1 MKIKSGYLVHE
12 VAGNFVVIKIGQ
24 EAVNFNG
31 LITLSESA
39 KMLWDLLNRSEGAS
53 LDELVNKLLEEYEI
67 DEETAKND
75 TIEFIESLK
84 VNNILE

>member
-12 VAGNFVVIKIGQ
+12 VAGNYVVFKIGQ

-31 LITLSESA
+31 LITISESA
-39 KMLWDLLNRSEGAS
+39 KELWDLLNRPNGAE

-67 DEETAKND
+67 DEETAKKD
-75 TIEFIESLK
+75 TLEFIESLK
-84 VNNILE
+84 ANNILE

>member
-1 MKIKSGYLVHE
+1 MKIKKGYLVHE

-39 KMLWDLLNRSEGAS
+39 KLLWDLLNREEGATNS
-53 LDELVNKLLEEYEI
+53 ELVSKLLEEYEI
-67 DEETAKND
+67 DKETATND
-75 TIEFIESLK
+75 VLEFVESLK
-84 VNNILE
+84 KNNILE

>member
-1 MKIKSGYLVHE
+1 MKIRNGYLVHE

-39 KMLWDLLNRSEGAS
+39 KMLWDLLNRPNGAELS
-53 LDELVNKLLEEYEI
+53 ELVNKLVEEYEI
-67 DEETAKND
+67 DEETARND
-75 TIEFIESLK
+75 TVEFIDSLK
-84 VNNILE
+84 KNNIIE

>member
-1 MKIKSGYLVHE
+1 MKIKNGYLVHE

-39 KMLWDLLNRSEGAS
+39 KLLWDLLNRATGAEV
-53 LDELVNKLLEEYEI
+53 DELVNKLLEEYEI
-67 DEETAKND
+67 DETTARND
-75 TIEFIESLK
+75 VLEFIDSLK
-84 VNNILE
+84 KNNILE

>member
-12 VAGNFVVIKIGQ
+12 VAGNYVVIKIGQ

-31 LITLSESA
+31 LITISESA
-39 KMLWDLLNRSEGAS
+39 KELWDLLNRPNGAE

-67 DEETAKND
+67 DEETAKKD
-75 TIEFIESLK
+75 TLDFIESLK
-84 VNNILE
+84 ANNILE

>member
-1 MKIKSGYLVHE
+1 MKIKTGYLVHE

-39 KMLWDLLNRSEGAS
+39 KMLWDLLNRDEGATVE
-53 LDELVNKLLEEYEI
+53 ELVNKLISEYEI

-75 TIEFIESLK
+75 TLEFVQSLK
-84 VNNILE
+84 DNNILE

>member
-1 MKIKSGYLVHE
+1 MKIKKGYLVHE

-39 KMLWDLLNRSEGAS
+39 KLLWDLLNRENGATVT
-53 LDELVNKLLEEYEI
+53 ELVNKLLEEYEI
-67 DEETAKND
+67 DEKTAND
-75 TIEFIESLK
+75 DVLEFVENLK
-84 VNNILE
+84 KNNILE

>member
-1 MKIKSGYLVHE
+1 MKIKEGFLVHE
-12 VAGNFVVIKIGQ
+12 VAGNYVVIKIGQ

-39 KMLWDLLNRSEGAS
+39 KMLWDLLNRSEGATIE
-53 LDELVNKLLEEYEI
+53 ELVNKLVSEYEI

-75 TIEFIESLK
+75 TLEFIQSLK
-84 VNNILE
+84 DNNILE